1 MKNTTLLK
9 VLSASAIFTAIAAIE
24 SYDHNAFATEVS
36 ATANNTQSDVE
47 TKTVPQDVKNLADG
61 TYNITSEAL
70 KFYGKDGEPSMAAAG
85 LDKDN
90 TKLIVK
96 NGQYSVN
103 VAFKPIKLGAFNGYL
118 GDLKYYDG
126 DKTHSNRYDI
136 QDNEFKDT
144 TIVGNY
150 SENEKDPFINVYK
163 KKFPGRTVYPKTLS
177 YNVDKNKIDAN
188 NKLETF
194 TQVFVPVMEALPN
207 GSGTQRMILNYD
219 LSSLATK
226 TITVPKVDTKKLAKE
241 KAEKERIE
249 RERLAKEKAEKERIE
264 RERLA
269 KEKAEKER
277 IEREKLAKEKAEKEK
292 LEREKAEA
300 DRLEKERLDKEAAA
314 KAQAEKERLEKE
326 KAQKAEAA
334 RLEKERLDKEA
345 AAKAQ
350 AEKER
355 LEKEAAAKAE
365 KERLEKE
372 AATKVEKERLEKKV
386 KAVEKTV
393 TELKDNKAQLEKLV
407 KEKEEAINNATTE
420 VEKEKLTME
429 KAAVEKELTAKV
441 TELKAENEKAV
452 NLKFEAVKKHAVG
465 NILKDKSLSDKEI
478 KQLEAIVENASL
490 KDTLV
495 AKVVENDP
503 SEDVTVTFD
512 NTAIKADKLVV
523 QKVDKKIAAKVEE
536 LVKKADKNLSVVK
549 TIDLHFESN
558 NTTINKQGETRA
570 VTITV
575 VANTDEKLE
584 VYYVRETDDK
594 NIVLEK
600 VPSAYKDGKLTF
612 FTNHFS
618 PYTIVKPNPE
628 KPSTS
633 DASSTSTNGNT
644 SAGTETPKSSE
655 VNPDKTPAQSGE
667 QASSQN
673 KALNKENADFKD
685 STDVKDSQDKKE
697 TTSTPKP
704 LINDIFGQSEVKD
717 TFVATPV
724 SNKENTKNTLD
735 IKKSLA
741 NTGTTAATT
750 GFFGLITL
758 LTAFVLRRK
767 VNK

>member
-24 SYDHNAFATEVS
+24 SYDHNAFATEVT
-36 ATANNTQSDVE
+36 ATATDNQSDVE
-47 TKTVPQDVKNLADG
+47 TKKVPQDVKNLADG

-103 VAFKPIKLGAFNGYL
+103 VNFKPISFGGLNGYL

-150 SENEKDPFINVYK
+150 SENEKDPFIDVYK

-241 KAEKERIE
+241 KAETERIE
-249 RERLAKEKAEKERIE
+249 REK
-264 RERLA
+264 LA

-277 IEREKLAKEKAEKEK
+277 IEREKLAKEKAEKE
-292 LEREKAEA
+292 
-300 DRLEKERLDKEAAA
+300 
-314 KAQAEKERLEKE
+314 RLEKE
-326 KAQKAEAA
+326 KPIVTAKGEAA
-334 RLEKERLDKEA
+334 IL
-345 AAKAQ
+345 
-350 AEKER
+350 
-355 LEKEAAAKAE
+355 
-365 KERLEKE
+365 
-372 AATKVEKERLEKKV
+372 
-386 KAVEKTV
+386 
-393 TELKDNKAQLEKLV
+393 
-407 KEKEEAINNATTE
+407 
-420 VEKEKLTME
+420 
-429 KAAVEKELTAKV
+429 KV
-441 TELKAENEKAV
+441 TEFDLEGYIKNHQGPITTKG
-452 NLKFEAVKKHAVG
+452 EAAILDKPEFDLEEYIRSQKGSVG
-465 NILKDKSLSDKEI
+465 EVPSN
-478 KQLEAIVENASL
+478 
-490 KDTLV
+490 
-495 AKVVENDP
+495 AKVPYN
-503 SEDVTVTFD
+503 S
-512 NTAIKADKLVV
+512 K
-523 QKVDKKIAAKVEE
+523 EE
-536 LVKKADKNLSVVK
+536 
-549 TIDLHFESN
+549 
-558 NTTINKQGETRA
+558 
-570 VTITV
+570 
-575 VANTDEKLE
+575 
-584 VYYVRETDDK
+584 
-594 NIVLEK
+594 
-600 VPSAYKDGKLTF
+600 
-612 FTNHFS
+612 FTN
-618 PYTIVKPNPE
+618 K
-628 KPSTS
+628 
-633 DASSTSTNGNT
+633 
-644 SAGTETPKSSE
+644 
-655 VNPDKTPAQSGE
+655 
-667 QASSQN
+667 
-673 KALNKENADFKD
+673 NKENADFKD

>member
-264 RERLA
+264 RE
-269 KEKAEKER
+269 
-277 IEREKLAKEKAEKEK
+277 KLAKEKAEKEK

-300 DRLEKERLDKEAAA
+300 D
-314 KAQAEKERLEKE
+314 
-326 KAQKAEAA
+326 